1 MTQPLIVGPPSWPGM
16 EYTGIPLSGRRRDCQ
31 WHRPPSGTGQTQTAR
46 KLAFETKQRSQK
58 VGSQYHRHETP
69 ETRKWELLV
78 GDSPWGN
85 VGDGYTGEIGLHCV
99 AAASRTVPLCDHTIL
114 EQMISS
120 SGEL

>member
-1 MTQPLIVGPPSWPGM
+1 M
-16 EYTGIPLSGRRRDCQ
+16 EYTGIPLSGRRQDCQ

-78 GDSPWGN
+78 GDSSWGN
-85 VGDGYTGEIGLHCV
+85 VGDLLHW
-99 AAASRTVPLCDHTIL
+99 
-114 EQMISS
+114 
-120 SGEL
+120 